1 MAINKVIIYGKE
13 KCIWCEKA
21 LTLASNMH
29 YDVTYKK
36 LEDVN
41 IRDEFIKIF
50 PDVRTVPQI
59 LVDGSHVGGYQ
70 EFEET
75 VNARSNK
82 TLN

>member
-13 KCIWCEKA
+13 NCIWCEKA

-29 YDVTYKK
+29 YDVIYKK

-70 EFEET
+70 EFEEI
-75 VNARSNK
+75 VNGRNK
-82 TLN
+82 TVY